1 MSTANTI
8 QSETGKHANAAADA
22 AILPGETVR
31 IAGVVRESI
40 VDGPGLRFAIFSQ
53 GCPRRCKGCHNEAA
67 QDFGGG
73 YDCEMTRIME
83 EIDANPL
90 LSGVTFTGGEPYCRP
105 REFYKLGVAIKNRN
119 LDIVAYTGYTL
130 EELQEL
136 AQKDEDVK
144 KLLGI
149 VDYLVDGP
157 FILEERDLTLQFR
170 GSRNQRFIRMSD
182 MQELYK

>member
-1 MSTANTI
+1 
-8 QSETGKHANAAADA
+8 
-22 AILPGETVR
+22 
-31 IAGVVRESI
+31 
-40 VDGPGLRFAIFSQ
+40 
-53 GCPRRCKGCHNEAA
+53 
-67 QDFGGG
+67 
-73 YDCEMTRIME
+73 MTRIME

-90 LSGVTFTGGEPYCRP
+90 LSGVTFTGGEPFCRP